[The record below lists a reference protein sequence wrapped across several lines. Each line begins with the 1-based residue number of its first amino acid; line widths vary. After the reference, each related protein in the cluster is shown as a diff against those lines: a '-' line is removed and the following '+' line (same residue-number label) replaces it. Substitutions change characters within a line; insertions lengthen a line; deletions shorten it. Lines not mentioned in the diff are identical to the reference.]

1 MPATR
6 PTRRQVAV
14 DVVVAMALLAVDIGV
29 AGNMLMDQVQPVWRL
44 PVSLAVAVALAVPLV
59 LRRYRPLGALVVI
72 MTLSVPA
79 AALGVLWDPFAATA
93 CVLYTLTLGA
103 RREVATRATACAVAG
118 VVIAATAGEVLRPGG
133 SWWYGLALPLVVG
146 AWRWALNVRER
157 REQAARLERQ
167 REHQVLVDERLRI
180 ARELH
185 DVMTHGMGLIAV
197 KASIA
202 NHLALDR
209 PEEALDA
216 LRIIETTSRQALT
229 ETRRLLGVLR
239 EDTGPAPAPTLDGLT
254 ELAERAATAGVE
266 VELSVRGGGG
276 LPEPVELAAYRIVQ
290 EAVTNVVKH
299 AAPAR
304 CRVSVLAAR
313 GVVTIEVTDDG
324 HGSRSPANPPGHG
337 IIGMRERVTMYGGRF
352 AAGPLSEGGFR
363 VSATLHHQ
371 SDEALAGGGAP

>member
-1 MPATR
+1 M
-6 PTRRQVAV
+6 VAV
-14 DVVVAMALLAVDIGV
+14 ALLAVDIGV
-29 AGNMLMDQVQPVWRL
+29 AGNMLMDQIHPVWRF

-72 MTLSVPA
+72 MTLSVSA

-93 CVLYTLTLGA
+93 CALYTLTLGA

-118 VVIAATAGEVLRPGG
+118 VVIAVTAGEMLRPGDA
-133 SWWYGLALPLVVG
+133 WWYGLALPLVVG

-197 KASIA
+197 KASVA
-202 NHLALDR
+202 NHLARDR

-239 EDTGPAPAPTLDGLT
+239 EDTGPAPTPTLDGLA

-266 VELSVRGGGG
+266 VELSVKGGGG

-304 CRVSVLAAR
+304 CRVNVLAGR

-352 AAGPLSEGGFR
+352 TAGPLPEGGFR

-371 SDEALAGGGAP
+371 PDKGLAGGGAP